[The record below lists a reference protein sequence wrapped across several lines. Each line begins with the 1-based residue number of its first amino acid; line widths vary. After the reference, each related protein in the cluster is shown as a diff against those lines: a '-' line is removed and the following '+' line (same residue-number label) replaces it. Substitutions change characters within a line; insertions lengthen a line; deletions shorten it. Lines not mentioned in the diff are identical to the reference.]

1 MELCHSNNAQ
11 LTSTYNMCVC
21 MLLPRCFEIEYED
34 STETQ
39 YSVTEHQCS
48 VIENQW
54 GVQVGFSDLLIGDL
68 NLCLQEI
75 VARLLMLNL
84 TIHPPP
90 THRDKDNCAPGN
102 HADHR

>member
-1 MELCHSNNAQ
+1 MLELRDDAH
-11 LTSTYNMCVC
+11 TREHF
-21 MLLPRCFEIEYED
+21 LLAFLD
-34 STETQ
+34 SPD
-39 YSVTEHQCS
+39 
-48 VIENQW
+48 
-54 GVQVGFSDLLIGDL
+54 FSDLLIGDL

-102 HADHR
+102 HANHR